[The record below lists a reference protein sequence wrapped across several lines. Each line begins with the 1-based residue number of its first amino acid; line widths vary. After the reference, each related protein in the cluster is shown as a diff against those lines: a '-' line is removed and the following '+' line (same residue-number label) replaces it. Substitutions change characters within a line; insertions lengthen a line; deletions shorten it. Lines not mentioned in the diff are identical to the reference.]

1 MFSASL
7 YAGRT
12 TPILI
17 AGSASTGAPHVSRY
31 DRTNVLTDPTL
42 PIDSPSTRAAERRR
56 RLFLSVAAA
65 LAQRAVLMLT
75 TFVALRLA
83 FRALGNELFG
93 VWATIVSFT
102 ATLSFADLGIGNG
115 LLNLLAP
122 RMRPEERAAARAAV
136 SSAFW
141 TLAGL
146 AVVLEAVLIAAAPH
160 ASSSLFRDV
169 HSPQVA
175 AALLAF
181 GTIFCAS
188 LPLGTAQR
196 IYLAAQEAYAYSVW
210 ETLGAAASLLF
221 VVAAIALGGSLPAL
235 VAAAVSAPFVTAIS
249 GSIALW
255 RRRPWLLPSPKL
267 VSGAVVR
274 ALMKMG
280 FWFLTLQAAA
290 AIAFS
295 TDAIVAAREL
305 GAAAVSRY
313 AVAARLF
320 SYLTMLIAVVLTP
333 LWPAFGEAK
342 ARGDV
347 DWIRATL
354 RRSIGLA
361 VLITGAGSAVLVAGA
376 RPFIRWW
383 IGEPAV
389 PPVALLTGLAALTVL
404 TGVISCYA
412 TLLNG
417 VNALAFQGVC
427 GAIMAAAALAA
438 KIVFVRRWGVEGLPW
453 GTFVAYAAVSAIP
466 MHLYARRVLQAPDKI
481 AGPHG

>member
-1 MFSASL
+1 
-7 YAGRT
+7 
-12 TPILI
+12 
-17 AGSASTGAPHVSRY
+17 
-31 DRTNVLTDPTL
+31 
-42 PIDSPSTRAAERRR
+42 
-56 RLFLSVAAA
+56 
-65 LAQRAVLMLT
+65 MLT
-75 TFVALRLA
+75 TFVAMRLA

-122 RMRPEERAAARAAV
+122 RMRPEERPAARAAV

-141 TLAGL
+141 TLAAL
-146 AVVLEAVLIAAAPH
+146 AVVLELAAFVAAPH
-160 ASSSLFRDV
+160 AAASLFSDV
-169 HSPQVA
+169 HSAQVP

-181 GTIFCAS
+181 GTIFCVA

-210 ETLGAAASLLF
+210 EAVGAAASLLF
-221 VVAAIALGGSLPAL
+221 VVAAIATGGNLPAL
-235 VAAAVSAPFVTAIS
+235 VAAAVSAPLATAIA
-249 GSIALW
+249 GSVSLW
-255 RRRPWLLPSPKL
+255 RRKPWLRPSLPL
-267 VSGAVVR
+267 VSGDVVR
-274 ALMKMG
+274 KLMKMG
-280 FWFLTLQAAA
+280 FWFLALQAAA

-305 GAAAVSRY
+305 GAGAVSSY
-313 AVAARLF
+313 AVVARLF
-320 SYLTMLIAVVLTP
+320 SYLTMLVAVVLTP
-333 LWPAFGEAK
+333 LWPAFGEAM

-347 DWIRATL
+347 DWIRAAL

-361 VLITGAGSAVLVAGA
+361 LLITGAGSALLVAAA

-417 VNALAFQGVC
+417 VNALAFQAICGGV
-427 GAIMAAAALAA
+427 MAAAALAA
-438 KIVFVRRWGVEGLPW
+438 KIVFVRRWGVAGLPW
-453 GTFVAYAAVSAIP
+453 GTLVAYAAVSAIP
-466 MHLYARRVLQAPDKI
+466 MHLYARRVLRAADKI
-481 AGPHG
+481 ASPHV